1 MKRKNFAT
9 VSGVLAALSLTFSP
23 AFADD
28 AHHPEKSGGAAAGN
42 PAATAPAKPAAAD
55 EANKQL
61 TRAQALMQRIEQTRD
76 PAEQKRLMQEHL
88 QAMREGMGMK
98 SDDELAGY
106 VKSTFL
112 GTAKPAERA
121 VERTFMGKKV
131 AGGVQ
136 NVKIPRK
143 AELTLFLIPLSGED
157 TLALALVRDASVP
170 PDEAESVLATISRTI
185 TEIPEKKSE

>member
-42 PAATAPAKPAAAD
+42 PAAPAPAKPAAAD

-88 QAMREGMGMK
+88 QAMREGMGMMRGMGAMGGMGGGG
-98 SDDELAGY
+98 AGMM
-106 VKSTFL
+106 
-112 GTAKPAERA
+112 
-121 VERTFMGKKV
+121 MGQGP
-131 AGGVQ
+131 AGGG
-136 NVKIPRK
+136 KGMSGDK
-143 AELTLFLIPLSGED
+143 AGGMMGCDMMAGHAMMEKRMDMMQQMMEQMLR
-157 TLALALVRDASVP
+157 RDAARDAMP
-170 PDEAESVLATISRTI
+170 RP
-185 TEIPEKKSE
+185 